1 MQRPLALP
9 GGEDIGSRQ
18 VTLHPRQVGEQLRRR
33 SRFETDAGADGRRK
47 RDRRGACARRST
59 RLRRSHWISGRY
71 LRFLCAQGR
80 VAGGGPIWAPFPPQ
94 LTSARRHPSSARLSA
109 DQSLPWRVR
118 SQANSSTQLPLA
130 AMVAYRNHV
139 TGGPWVRWR
148 WPLSV
153 ANAGCAGLG
162 AAQALRPPRQRESVW
177 FQASPGRPL
186 RGRGR

>member
-1 MQRPLALP
+1 M
-9 GGEDIGSRQ
+9 
-18 VTLHPRQVGEQLRRR
+18 TLHPRQVGEQLRRR

-47 RDRRGACARRST
+47 RDRRGGLREAIDATPLEPLDLRPLPALPLRSGP
-59 RLRRSHWISGRY
+59 RGRQ
-71 LRFLCAQGR
+71 RAHM
-80 VAGGGPIWAPFPPQ
+80 GPLSTP
-94 LTSARRHPSSARLSA
+94 TSARRHPSSARLSA
-109 DQSLPWRVR
+109 DQSLAWRVR

-177 FQASPGRPL
+177 FQESPGRPL